1 MYRHWTAVHSEMDDQ
16 RAREVECL
24 LVRLRA
30 EAARRVPGWSP
41 ELRAENRRVVLGYSW
56 TYQY

>member
-1 MYRHWTAVHSEMDDQ
+1 MYRHWIAIHSEMDDQ

-30 EAARRVPGWSP
+30 EAMRRVPEWTP
-41 ELRAENRRVVLGYSW
+41 EVREEFRR
-56 TYQY
+56 THPAHAHT